1 MKHVLVLDDDISILT
16 LIKSF
21 LIRENYVVNTF
32 TNGIDA
38 LKSLKENT
46 YDIIISDLFM
56 PEMNGDIFFNEVKKI
71 LPDIPFIF
79 LTANKKLNSVKKI
92 MKMGAD
98 DYLVKP
104 IDPKTMITTINN
116 TIEEKQ
122 EEIIIRE
129 TMLDSLIE
137 KRDKKRLFSWKDLY
151 GMKETDQANK
161 IMSFLSRNIDQAGS
175 FMWLEML
182 RNTLNSVDKDQRD
195 VQLSRTMLDLIIES
209 TEYIKKIF
217 DDLKYVTSLN
227 NETILLEY
235 INLNDFLVFFKN
247 IYENDFLPAVIKHNK
262 RLHLDIINKKYD
274 YNLEINYDI
283 VKKILLEL
291 LYNGIKYSTD
301 NSKINIYLDITNNK
315 GNKLLEISYWN
326 TPILTEPDSNE
337 QEPILGIPYE
347 YSEAVFDLFYTIERL
362 PVRIEEEEWSQGT
375 GLYIVRKLLQKMNG
389 HITAQNIIMHTYG
402 STIPY
407 VKVTVYIPLT

>member
-16 LIKSF
+16 LIKGF
-21 LIRENYVVNTF
+21 LVKEECIVDTF
-32 TNGIDA
+32 TNGTDA
-38 LKSLKENT
+38 LKSLKKNN

-56 PEMNGDIFFNEVKKI
+56 PEMNGDIFFKEVKTI

-79 LTANKKLNSVKKI
+79 LTASKKFKSVKKI

-98 DYLVKP
+98 DYWVKP
-104 IDPKTMITTINN
+104 INPAILVNRISEI
-116 TIEEKQ
+116 IEEKQ
-122 EEIIIRE
+122 KEIIIKE

-151 GMKETDQANK
+151 GMKEVDQTNK
-161 IMSFLSRNIDQAGS
+161 IMTFLSRNIEQAGS
-175 FMWLEML
+175 FMWLDML
-182 RNTLNSVDKDQRD
+182 TNKLSTIDKEQEEVLLN
-195 VQLSRTMLDLIIES
+195 RTMLELIIES

-217 DDLKYVTSLN
+217 DDLSYVTSLKD
-227 NETILLEY
+227 ETILLEHTS
-235 INLNDFLVFFKN
+235 LEDFLTFFKS
-247 IYENDFLPAVIKHNK
+247 IYEKDFLPAAIKHSK
-262 RLHLDIINKKYD
+262 RLHLDIIKD
-274 YNLEINYDI
+274 DAEYNLEINNDI
-283 VKKILLEL
+283 IKKILLEL
-291 LYNGIKYSTD
+291 LYNGIKYSAD
-301 NSKINIYLDITNNK
+301 NSKINIYIDINK
-315 GNKLLEISYWN
+315 NKKQKLLEISYWN
-326 TPILTEPDSNE
+326 TPVLTTSDNSD

-389 HITAQNIIMHTYG
+389 HISAKNVIMHTFS

-407 VKVTVYIPLT
+407 VKTTVYIPLN